1 MLYSL
6 YYTMVKLIL
15 LGRCCRIT
23 HDTIDIQLKTETSLF
38 EWVWS
43 DTMTE
48 INSVIQR
55 LIDNKPIVI
64 HRADGNDYMEGTNIK
79 TSHYVNTDYAE
90 IVNRRSKRFMNDI
103 VNNNKILF
111 VRDDALSTITEEE
124 ITSFCALITTI
135 NPLLTFKLLLLSNNE
150 INHPNVYHKL
160 YNKPLY
166 KTYINDCFA
175 IEDGVV
181 NKNIGDL
188 SDDER

>member
-23 HDTIDIQLKTETSLF
+23 NDTIDIQLKTETSLF

-43 DTMTE
+43 DTLTE

-64 HRADGNDYMEGTNIK
+64 HRADGNDYMDGTNIK

-111 VRDDALSTITEEE
+111 
-124 ITSFCALITTI
+124 
-135 NPLLTFKLLLLSNNE
+135 
-150 INHPNVYHKL
+150 
-160 YNKPLY
+160 
-166 KTYINDCFA
+166 
-175 IEDGVV
+175 
-181 NKNIGDL
+181 
-188 SDDER
+188 